1 MILITHIV
9 ILTILGLDLAAFCII
24 IGRRYYMGKFHDRL
38 DVERSG
44 CALPMRSLAAGT
56 EFTEIALLRRAPGG
70 VGWIAVERELFR
82 ALKSPEAHKEYI
94 RLFFDLLGYTGL
106 YTGTLKS
113 GKEWEQA
120 AALEKLARLKCASSI
135 GPIIAALDSEK
146 RDVRNMAAYSLGE
159 VNREESYSK
168 EAIRALVTQIKR
180 VTIHNEESSIRI
192 IKSAL
197 ISYGDRALPELL
209 PELKNSKWRVRAA
222 VVDILAE
229 IGTHAVIQPLI
240 DILTDS
246 ERDVRAK
253 AAKGLG
259 KIKDIGAV
267 PPLSLLT
274 KTTDPFWVVRLHV
287 VRALGLIKDPIAI
300 ESIKARLGDNKWQVR
315 SAAAAA
321 LGTIGAEAYLV
332 LVEQYLKSND
342 QYTREQA
349 QEELASSGI
358 IDSLVDFVLK
368 NRDRL
373 PPASDSN
380 GYSASASSSSSS
392 EAPKPLINGGSV
404 PPAVYLQMADLLA
417 SSGKGVPAEVIMSLT
432 GEGMGRRER
441 SMAIEILNSFDNGP
455 GAEPGHRQ

>member
-24 IGRRYYMGKFHDRL
+24 IGRRYYTGRLHARL
-38 DVERSG
+38 DSERAA
-44 CALPMRSLAAGT
+44 CAEPMLSLASNT
-56 EFTEIALLRRAPGG
+56 EFTEIALLRRPPGG
-70 VGWIAVERELFR
+70 AGWTAIEGELFR
-82 ALKSPEAHKEYI
+82 ALKSPEANKGYI

-106 YTGTLKS
+106 YIGTLKS

-120 AALEKLARLKCASSI
+120 AALEKLGRLKCASSVTH
-135 GPIIAALDSEK
+135 IIEALDSEK

-159 VNREESYSK
+159 VKSDESFSS
-168 EAIRALVTQIKR
+168 EAVAALVNQIKR
-180 VTIHNEESSIRI
+180 VAIHNEESSIRI

-197 ISYGDRALPELL
+197 ISYGDRALPTLL
-209 PELKNSKWRVRAA
+209 PELKNDKWRVRAA

-240 DILTDS
+240 DILTDT

-259 KIKDIGAV
+259 KITDISSV
-267 PPLSLLT
+267 PPLSLIT
-274 KTTDPFWVVRLHV
+274 KTKDPFWVVRLHV

-300 ESIKARLGDNKWQVR
+300 ECIKERLGDNKWQVR
-315 SAAAAA
+315 SAAATA

-342 QYTREQA
+342 QYTREQV
-349 QEELASSGI
+349 QEELAHSGI

-373 PPASDSN
+373 PPIDGPN
-380 GYSASASSSSSS
+380 GSVSSSTSG
-392 EAPKPLINGGSV
+392 EQMPPLINGGTI
-404 PPAVYLQMADLLA
+404 PPAVYVKIAGLLV
-417 SSGKGVPAEVIMSLT
+417 SSGTGVPAEVIMKLT
-432 GEGMGRRER
+432 REGMGRRER
-441 SMAIEILNSFDNGP
+441 TMAIEILNAIETGAGP
-455 GAEPGHRQ
+455 QPDTRQ